1 MGFQIWQMGFC
12 FWVCFSLLSYRLS
25 FVSSQADVAAEG
37 DAIVEG
43 TVFIDGKAPI
53 GTIDDDFICATLDW
67 WPPEKCDYGT
77 CSWGL
82 AGLLNLGGSLQDKV
96 IYDTDDNQ
104 EPCTSSFVKNT
115 SEVFGFTQ
123 GCFPMNRW
131 DELNTFF
138 AKAGAKIIFGLNA
151 LAGRS
156 IKSDG
161 SAVGAWNYTNAESFI
176 RSTVGKNYA
185 IHGWELGNELC
196 GSGFEARVTANQY
209 AADTAAL
216 QSIVQTIYR
225 DVDLKPLVIAP
236 GAFYDSNWFKE
247 FVDKTTKSLDV
258 VTHHIYNLGP
268 VDDHLVEK
276 ILNPSILDG
285 ASRTFSGLHNI
296 IKSST
301 TSATAWMGEGGGAYN
316 SGHNL
321 VTNSFVFSVW
331 YLDQLGMA
339 SKYDTKTYCRQ
350 SLIGGNYG
358 LLDTTTFVPNPD
370 YFSALLWHRLM
381 GRNVLSTRFAGTKK
395 IRSYT
400 HCAKQSKGIT
410 LLLINLDNSTT
421 VQAKLAFNSTMTL
434 QHKHRS
440 RTLLHKH
447 SSHKT
452 MIIQLPQGSDAEISR
467 EEYHLT
473 AKDGNLHSRTMLL
486 NGNILSVNSSGII
499 PPLEPL
505 HVNSPKPIMVAPLS
519 IVFTHMP
526 DVIVPACKVYEQLP
540 TRITEH
546 GQLPLRHTGRGQIR
560 DTSNT
565 VYQFGCFNQE
575 NP

>member
-1 MGFQIWQMGFC
+1 MGCQIWQMGFC
-12 FWVCFSLLSYRLS
+12 FWVCLSLLSHSLS
-25 FVSSQADVAAEG
+25 SVSSQADAAVG
-37 DAIVEG
+37 DATVEG

-53 GTIDDDFICATLDW
+53 GSIDDDFICATLDW

-82 AGLLNLGGSLQDKV
+82 AGLLNLDLSNNIFLNAVKAFSPLKIRLGGTLQDKV
-96 IYDTDDNQ
+96 IYDTDDNR
-104 EPCTSSFVKNT
+104 EPCTPFVKST
-115 SEVFGFTQ
+115 SEMFGFTQ
-123 GCFPMNRW
+123 GCLPMNRW
-131 DELNTFF
+131 DELNAFF
-138 AKAGAKIIFGLNA
+138 AKAGAKVIFGLNA
-151 LAGRS
+151 LTGRS
-156 IKSDG
+156 IKSDD
-161 SAVGAWNYTNAESFI
+161 SAVGAWNYTNAESLI
-176 RSTVGKNYA
+176 RYTVEKNYT

-196 GSGFEARVTANQY
+196 GSGVGTRVSANQY

-216 QSIVQTIYR
+216 QSIVQNIYK
-225 DVDLKPLVIAP
+225 DVDFKPLIIAP
-236 GAFYDSNWFKE
+236 GGFYDSNWFKE
-247 FVDKTTKSLDV
+247 FIDKTTKSLDV

-268 VDDHLVEK
+268 GVDEHLVEK
-276 ILNPSILDG
+276 ILNPSVLDG
-285 ASRTFSGLHNI
+285 ESGTFRGLHNI

-301 TSATAWMGEGGGAYN
+301 TSATAWVGEAGGAYN

-321 VTNSFVFSVW
+321 VTNAFVFSFW

-358 LLDTTTFVPNPD
+358 LLNTANFVPNPD
-370 YFSALLWHRLM
+370 YYSALLWHQLM
-381 GRNVLSTRFAGTKK
+381 GRNVLSTSFAGTKK

-440 RTLLHKH
+440 RTLHHKH
-447 SSHKT
+447 RSHKKS
-452 MIIQLPQGSDAEISR
+452 IIQLPQGTDAEIRR

-473 AKDGNLHSRTMLL
+473 AKDGNLHSQTMLL

-505 HVNSPKPIMVAPLS
+505 LVNSPKPIMVAPLS
-519 IVFTHMP
+519 IVFIHMP
-526 DVIVPACKVYEQLP
+526 DVIVPACKV
-540 TRITEH
+540 
-546 GQLPLRHTGRGQIR
+546 
-560 DTSNT
+560 
-565 VYQFGCFNQE
+565 
-575 NP
+575 